1 MKSKNF
7 VTIVCMILI
16 IITPFS
22 VAIDNPFLFSQ
33 RAQDLGEAVVV
44 NVAGQEPLIIRQAL
58 IEQQPVP
65 VFAYLR
71 GDTFTSFYSIQEVTP
86 ETSKDIF
93 TDINNIP
100 PIKDIRIF
108 PLEDTLDKIDGIP
121 KYVKPKNDR
130 YSLNNLGYVIITLKQ
145 LELETGENITP
156 HYDIPKELDLKFQ
169 AKILYDLEKGSLF
182 GISSQDLIL
191 QELPDDE
198 QFDKI
203 TAAGLQGNSFF
214 NERGYLRATSI
225 EPGRVKFSVYNK
237 DLNLIT
243 VFFPS
248 KAVSERERLTT
259 FTLSEG
265 QTSDAMTLSYLSNP
279 FTDTFRVKV
288 NQAITPQDKA
298 YLEVFSNGQTKKV
311 VGVRN
316 SPLYSGSNWI
326 VEEIKDNGI
335 DTSISAEN
343 LKKFHLDPSN
353 IQNLGEISIAHYSVT
368 LKNKFTGSIKVL
380 DSEQLRKGD
389 AAFDVI
395 TEVISDEEA
404 VAKEDKYC
412 KVIEITPEDTERRIQ
427 DPACAAISN
436 YKQLVNE
443 YPSSN
448 LIEGTYM
455 NIGKIYSQNL
465 IDWAPCLPEYFN
477 EGLCLAYKED
487 MIDLSRYY
495 YDKVIKLGGTKRSEA
510 EHELLRQTSS
520 TSKEVYLEDEFV
532 SVRLLE
538 VKKLTN
544 QDKGFTKIS
553 VENQQPITY
562 YINDLL
568 KDEQGNTITGYDEYA
583 KQFSYLIKDLDSS
596 SVTLQK
602 FYTTQN
608 MPNVRAELMQYIE
621 NNLYS
626 SSLFGGTINPVKSI
640 PQIITYYTD
649 PMQRNYVSK
658 NILVSEINTKKEVSV
673 TVLPGVGEAYSISNF
688 TLKVDIEPRPFDF
701 TPSQLNKQIE
711 ALNSAIDLLSKITDK
726 LDSIVKTWKKTC
738 LVTFT
743 VLTLKNSFF
752 SGTSR
757 NLARKD
763 VADYYKQECL
773 TKVSSGEFST
783 VDSCYFHYSDE
794 INQATDRNQEAIEGV
809 NERLEGKTP
818 DELAIDDEQFRKYR
832 EAGGTITDYRDYLR
846 YKEFENDD
854 SDFSRYI
861 IEKNKKIDVESK
873 INAYNAAQ
881 IYVNENKQ
889 MLFGDK
895 EIDPEIE
902 AATIK
907 AVLDSKENP
916 VDIKNLVEIDNIQ
929 IIDPNSKTAFLYVTD
944 AQHITR
950 TLELEQITEL
960 QRLAYQ
966 SGGIKSLIAIEK
978 AKYPGLDDANI
989 AAKLYG
995 KEGTQY
1001 ALDKYGKK
1009 IYVEKKFISTD
1020 PIELSLKTNIAA
1032 RLLAKPETNE
1042 ELIAG
1047 ATYQDF
1053 KMYTSSITTQGSG
1066 LKNIGFK
1073 GNKITAPYDS
1083 DGLPLCFPTK
1093 GGNYVQALEW
1103 YKDGRAKT
1111 FRVLNVGADGIM
1123 DCGRGDDSTI
1133 YTEYQLKLLDYSSK
1147 DSEFRKILDNAQ
1159 RCKTQNQRV
1168 GSIDGKEII
1177 CSFDLAQA
1185 IELNKNP
1192 SCIDIMSPTDCRI
1205 LYNACDPVM
1214 CPKSRCNF
1222 GGQYQIENVIGSGI
1236 IGSSMLCLPNFP
1248 EVAMP
1253 VCLTGILA
1261 GLNNIKSL
1269 LEQYKSCLEVNLKE
1283 GKNVGLCDYIRSVGI
1298 CELLWN
1304 EATILLEN
1312 RGGIINWVKEK
1323 ISGKTGGGEYL
1334 SFQSS
1339 FDNIGN
1345 SFNFFTTQYSNTYLA
1360 GFQGKSTKEIGTAV
1374 CRMSVNGHFPSI
1386 GEVLDR
1392 LSEPEDPPQFT
1403 AWFESAPYVTEAGDA
1418 WGGIRGASF
1427 LTPGEY
1433 NIYTV
1438 FYHIYAGNG
1447 FPDAQSFV
1455 SGITTKQNSRDV
1467 QYAVYLTND
1476 RGDELYVTTNP
1487 ETDGRIWVTIPT
1499 GQASD
1504 QTIHTVAK
1512 AGLDKICVVIQGKK
1526 ICGFGAVSSD
1536 MAYTLFKDAITGD
1549 EVEREINTAEECVPE
1564 HGELSPSLGS
1574 LTLPQEYGLLST
1586 GITRTC
1592 AIDRPT
1598 PDLNRWRN
1606 VGSCGKSED
1615 GIDFGY
1621 CWLDVNTIDIKNM
1634 EKKQELL
1641 QSLKQADKISDI
1653 SKQFNLIN
1661 SELSSKI
1668 LSKLNQERDQILS
1681 SLENLFLSLT
1691 TRTATPYLTQTSS
1704 KSFCQTNGFTI
1715 SGLSGDPY
1723 LYKCT
1728 TPNFAQGCDTRNNE
1742 IIKEFNLDAY
1752 SSNVAVKDITSK
1764 CEGVEKDS
1772 TLSEL
1777 T

>member
-16 IITPFS
+16 
-22 VAIDNPFLFSQ
+22 
-33 RAQDLGEAVVV
+33 
-44 NVAGQEPLIIRQAL
+44 IIRQAL

-198 QFDKI
+198 QFDKM

-562 YINDLL
+562 Y
-568 KDEQGNTITGYDEYA
+568 DEYA

-818 DELAIDDEQFRKYR
+818 DELAIDDEQ
-832 EAGGTITDYRDYLR
+832 I
-846 YKEFENDD
+846 
-854 SDFSRYI
+854 
-861 IEKNKKIDVESK
+861 
-873 INAYNAAQ
+873 
-881 IYVNENKQ
+881 
-889 MLFGDK
+889 
-895 EIDPEIE
+895 
-902 AATIK
+902 
-907 AVLDSKENP
+907 
-916 VDIKNLVEIDNIQ
+916 
-929 IIDPNSKTAFLYVTD
+929 
-944 AQHITR
+944 
-950 TLELEQITEL
+950 
-960 QRLAYQ
+960 
-966 SGGIKSLIAIEK
+966 
-978 AKYPGLDDANI
+978 
-989 AAKLYG
+989 
-995 KEGTQY
+995 
-1001 ALDKYGKK
+1001 
-1009 IYVEKKFISTD
+1009 
-1020 PIELSLKTNIAA
+1020 
-1032 RLLAKPETNE
+1032 
-1042 ELIAG
+1042 
-1047 ATYQDF
+1047 
-1053 KMYTSSITTQGSG
+1053 
-1066 LKNIGFK
+1066 
-1073 GNKITAPYDS
+1073 
-1083 DGLPLCFPTK
+1083 
-1093 GGNYVQALEW
+1093 
-1103 YKDGRAKT
+1103 
-1111 FRVLNVGADGIM
+1111 
-1123 DCGRGDDSTI
+1123 
-1133 YTEYQLKLLDYSSK
+1133 
-1147 DSEFRKILDNAQ
+1147 
-1159 RCKTQNQRV
+1159 
-1168 GSIDGKEII
+1168 
-1177 CSFDLAQA
+1177 
-1185 IELNKNP
+1185 
-1192 SCIDIMSPTDCRI
+1192 
-1205 LYNACDPVM
+1205 
-1214 CPKSRCNF
+1214 
-1222 GGQYQIENVIGSGI
+1222 
-1236 IGSSMLCLPNFP
+1236 
-1248 EVAMP
+1248 
-1253 VCLTGILA
+1253 
-1261 GLNNIKSL
+1261 
-1269 LEQYKSCLEVNLKE
+1269 
-1283 GKNVGLCDYIRSVGI
+1283 
-1298 CELLWN
+1298 
-1304 EATILLEN
+1304 
-1312 RGGIINWVKEK
+1312 
-1323 ISGKTGGGEYL
+1323 
-1334 SFQSS
+1334 
-1339 FDNIGN
+1339 
-1345 SFNFFTTQYSNTYLA
+1345 
-1360 GFQGKSTKEIGTAV
+1360 
-1374 CRMSVNGHFPSI
+1374 
-1386 GEVLDR
+1386 
-1392 LSEPEDPPQFT
+1392 
-1403 AWFESAPYVTEAGDA
+1403 
-1418 WGGIRGASF
+1418 
-1427 LTPGEY
+1427 
-1433 NIYTV
+1433 
-1438 FYHIYAGNG
+1438 
-1447 FPDAQSFV
+1447 
-1455 SGITTKQNSRDV
+1455 
-1467 QYAVYLTND
+1467 
-1476 RGDELYVTTNP
+1476 
-1487 ETDGRIWVTIPT
+1487 
-1499 GQASD
+1499 
-1504 QTIHTVAK
+1504 
-1512 AGLDKICVVIQGKK
+1512 
-1526 ICGFGAVSSD
+1526 
-1536 MAYTLFKDAITGD
+1536 
-1549 EVEREINTAEECVPE
+1549 
-1564 HGELSPSLGS
+1564 
-1574 LTLPQEYGLLST
+1574 
-1586 GITRTC
+1586 
-1592 AIDRPT
+1592 
-1598 PDLNRWRN
+1598 
-1606 VGSCGKSED
+1606 
-1615 GIDFGY
+1615 
-1621 CWLDVNTIDIKNM
+1621 
-1634 EKKQELL
+1634 
-1641 QSLKQADKISDI
+1641 
-1653 SKQFNLIN
+1653 
-1661 SELSSKI
+1661 
-1668 LSKLNQERDQILS
+1668 
-1681 SLENLFLSLT
+1681 
-1691 TRTATPYLTQTSS
+1691 
-1704 KSFCQTNGFTI
+1704 
-1715 SGLSGDPY
+1715 
-1723 LYKCT
+1723 
-1728 TPNFAQGCDTRNNE
+1728 
-1742 IIKEFNLDAY
+1742 
-1752 SSNVAVKDITSK
+1752 
-1764 CEGVEKDS
+1764 
-1772 TLSEL
+1772 
-1777 T
+1777 